1 MYNIGKWRCFVAMDK
16 KKLGSIL
23 GVTSLLPVIINI
35 IIFYIKRGPNDD
47 GIYFEI
53 TIYSILSV
61 IGILF
66 AVFSWSMTKRIFL
79 LIISLLGNGIVLVF
93 AFLLLLAMGIGE
105 A

>member
-1 MYNIGKWRCFVAMDK
+1 LEIEGCFVAMDK

-35 IIFYIKRGPNDD
+35 IIFCIKRGPNDD

-53 TIYSILSV
+53 TIYSMLSIV
-61 IGILF
+61 GILF
-66 AVFSWSMTKRIFL
+66 AVFSWSMTKRFFL
-79 LIISLLGNGIVLVF
+79 LIISLIGNGIVLAF